1 VSAKRNIDEERIL
14 RLDHFFGISRYVGL
28 PNALLGLEWY
38 VDTEFLKEQ
47 LSWPDS
53 YYLDIWAFLWA
64 PFLPDRKARCYA
76 SGGWP
81 NFTFFVKVGNARPDV
96 TAFDLRRD

>member
-1 VSAKRNIDEERIL
+1 
-14 RLDHFFGISRYVGL
+14 LDHFFGISRYVGL

-53 YYLDIWAFLWA
+53 YYLDI
-64 PFLPDRKARCYA
+64 DRR
-76 SGGWP
+76 
-81 NFTFFVKVGNARPDV
+81 
-96 TAFDLRRD
+96 